1 MAMSRVNEL
10 DLAACFSFCMCEKQV
25 LVWTSTRDA
34 CPELMDNSVFGQIQL
49 ADACVSEY
57 ILDTAVAIYFCHLF
71 CV

>member
-1 MAMSRVNEL
+1 MGRVNEL
-10 DLAACFSFCMCEKQV
+10 DLAECFSSCICEKQV

-34 CPELMDNSVFGQIQL
+34 CPKLMDNSVFGQKQL

-57 ILDTAVAIYFCHLF
+57 IVGTAVAIYFCHLF